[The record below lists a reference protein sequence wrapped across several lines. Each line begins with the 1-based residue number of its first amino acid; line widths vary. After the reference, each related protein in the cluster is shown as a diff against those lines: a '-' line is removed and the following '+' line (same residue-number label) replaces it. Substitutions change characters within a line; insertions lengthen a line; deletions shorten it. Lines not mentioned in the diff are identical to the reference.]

1 MAVKGIYLDGRQF
14 KPDIVDTTYQI
25 TSESVPIYWGS
36 LALRNRR
43 LIVDSPSRGNYSKG
57 EKITVYGR
65 AGDCYVFETGTDISD
80 LVCMTEDSYQLL
92 VKNSIIV
99 SGGVKA
105 PSNPLM
111 LLLLEGVAA

>member
-1 MAVKGIYLDGRQF
+1 MAVKGIYLNGRQF

-25 TSESVPIYWGS
+25 TSESVPIYWGT
-36 LALRNRR
+36 LELENRR
-43 LIVDSPSRGNYSKG
+43 LIVDSPSRGSYSKG

-65 AGDCYVFETGTDISD
+65 AGDCYVFQTGTNPFV
-80 LVCMTEDSYQLL
+80 LVCMPEESYQLL

-105 PSNPLM
+105 PSNPMM